1 MKTNKLAFFAAAA
14 TLSFAGAALAQTTS
28 ATPTPGQQVPQTS
41 SPAATPSAPMTTPV
55 PPAEATPANPATTGA
70 AASTTTTTT
79 TTAQPS
85 ADTAAAPTSASVG
98 ADFKVGTEIKDPAG
112 VSVGTISGTSVAADG
127 STNVVVS
134 NGAVKFAL
142 PGASLSTNAG
152 VTSTTAT
159 KAQIDAT
166 LAGAKPK

>member
-1 MKTNKLAFFAAAA
+1 MKSTKLAFFAAAA
-14 TLSFAGAALAQTTS
+14 TLTFSGAAMAQTTS

-41 SPAATPSAPMTTPV
+41 SPAATPTAPMTTPV

-70 AASTTTTTT
+70 STTTTTT

-85 ADTAAAPTSASVG
+85 ADTAAAPASAAMG

-112 VSVGTISGTSVAADG
+112 VSVGTISGSSVAADG
-127 STNVVVS
+127 STNVVVT

-142 PGASLSTNAG
+142 PGASMSTTGG

>member
-1 MKTNKLAFFAAAA
+1 MKSNKLAFFAAAA
-14 TLSFAGAALAQTTS
+14 TLTFAGAALAQTTS
-28 ATPTPGQQVPQTS
+28 ATPTPGQQMPQTA
-41 SPAATPSAPMTTPV
+41 SPAATPTAPATTPV
-55 PPAEATPANPATTGA
+55 PPAEATPANPATTG
-70 AASTTTTTT
+70 ASTTTTTT

-85 ADTAAAPTSASVG
+85 ADTAAAPTSATVG
-98 ADFKVGTEIKDPAG
+98 ADFKVGTEIKDPGG
-112 VSVGTISGTSVAADG
+112 VTVGTISGASAAADG
-127 STNVVVS
+127 STNVVVT

-142 PGASLSTNAG
+142 PGASLSTNGG

>member
-1 MKTNKLAFFAAAA
+1 MKSNKLAFFAAAA
-14 TLSFAGAALAQTTS
+14 TLTFAGAALAQQ
-28 ATPTPGQQVPQTS
+28 ATPTPAQQVPQTS
-41 SPAATPSAPMTTPV
+41 SPTATPTAPMTTPV

-79 TTAQPS
+79 TAQPS
-85 ADTAAAPTSASVG
+85 ADTAAAPTSAAVG

-112 VSVGTISGTSVAADG
+112 VTVGTISGSSAAADG
-127 STNVVVS
+127 STNVVVT

-142 PGASLSTNAG
+142 PGASLSTTGG

>member
-1 MKTNKLAFFAAAA
+1 MQSNKLAFFAAAA
-14 TLSFAGAALAQTTS
+14 TLTFAGAALAQQ
-28 ATPTPGQQVPQTS
+28 ATPTPGQQIPQTS
-41 SPAATPSAPMTTPV
+41 SPVATPTAPMTTPV

-112 VSVGTISGTSVAADG
+112 VTVGTISGSSVAADG
-127 STNVVVS
+127 STNVVVT

>member
-1 MKTNKLAFFAAAA
+1 MQTNKLAFFAAAA
-14 TLSFAGAALAQTTS
+14 TLAFAGAAMAQTPS
-28 ATPTPGQQVPQTS
+28 ATPGQQTPPAS
-41 SPAATPSAPMTTPV
+41 SPMTAPSAPATTPV
-55 PPAEATPANPATTGA
+55 PPAEATPANPANTGA
-70 AASTTTTTT
+70 TTTTTT

-85 ADTAAAPTSASVG
+85 ADTAAAPTSAAVG

-112 VSVGTISGTSVAADG
+112 VGVGTISGTSTAADG
-127 STNVVVS
+127 STNVVVT
-134 NGAVKFAL
+134 NGDVKFAL
-142 PGASLSTNAG
+142 PGASLSTTAG

>member
-1 MKTNKLAFFAAAA
+1 MQTNKLAFFAAAA
-14 TLSFAGAALAQTTS
+14 TLTFAGAALAQTPS
-28 ATPTPGQQVPQTS
+28 ATPGQQTPPAS
-41 SPAATPSAPMTTPV
+41 SPMTAPSAPASTPV
-55 PPAEATPANPATTGA
+55 PPAEAT
-70 AASTTTTTT
+70 SQTTTTTT

-85 ADTAAAPTSASVG
+85 AETAAAPTSASVG

-112 VSVGTISGTSVAADG
+112 VSIGTISGTSTAADG
-127 STNVVVS
+127 STNVVVT
-134 NGAVKFAL
+134 NGDVKFAL
-142 PGASLSTNAG
+142 PGASLSTTAG

>member
-1 MKTNKLAFFAAAA
+1 MKSQQTRLLRRRRDPDFRWRRPGTINHPQRDPGA
-14 TLSFAGAALAQTTS
+14 TGAARRLAGRRR
-28 ATPTPGQQVPQTS
+28 PH
-41 SPAATPSAPMTTPV
+41 PATTPV

-70 AASTTTTTT
+70 AAGTTTTTT

-85 ADTAAAPTSASVG
+85 ADTAAAPTSAAVG

-112 VSVGTISGTSVAADG
+112 VTVGTISGSSVAADG
-127 STNVVVS
+127 STNVVVT

>member
-14 TLSFAGAALAQTTS
+14 TLTFAGAAMAQSTTPN
-28 ATPTPGQQVPQTS
+28 ATPAQQTP
-41 SPAATPSAPMTTPV
+41 PAASPGAVTSTPATTPV

-70 AASTTTTTT
+70 AAGTTTTTT

-85 ADTAAAPTSASVG
+85 ADTAAAPTSAAVG

-112 VSVGTISGTSVAADG
+112 VTVGTISGSSVAADG
-127 STNVVVS
+127 STNVVVT